1 MRIYEIEQPFYYI
14 QVYKSESKFIKM
26 KKFFYLIF
34 SLAITFSTST
44 SLLAQQV
51 NNAEKTVKIT
61 VVTKD
66 GTTITKEIQY
76 TGDTPTEFEHLD
88 FLEPSDIQSIDV
100 EIIGGDEKICDPKNC
115 TPRPGCMPKGWK
127 NEEGAANIFRNRIRD
142 RNERWGHR
150 FSNPV
155 RPMLGVYVDEDYEG
169 EGVKLDNVIQGKG
182 ASEAGLQ
189 RGDIIIKVGEINVG
203 DVNNISQVLGQS
215 EVGDKVCVKYNR
227 NGSVQRA
234 TVTLTPNRPSFA
246 ERYIYRSQEN
256 EKVDPCK
263 VFIGV
268 YTKNRREGG
277 VKITRIINDT
287 PASNMDLQEGDIIL
301 AIDGAE
307 VNSQPELV
315 SERDENQPGD
325 YFKLTI
331 LRDGER
337 KKVRGQFK
345 ACDREENVIEA
356 PEPIIDIP
364 GQGLNYERFEVFPNP
379 TFGEVNINFTGKT
392 VPTIIRL
399 TDVSGKVVFEE
410 SIQSFDGIYQKQVQL
425 RNRATPGAISLT
437 VIQEGQAVSKSIVLL
452 NRA

>member
-1 MRIYEIEQPFYYI
+1 
-14 QVYKSESKFIKM
+14 M

-34 SLAITFSTST
+34 SLAIAFSTST

-51 NNAEKTVKIT
+51 DNADKAVKIT

-76 TGDTPTEFEHLD
+76 SGDTPTEFEHLD
-88 FLEPSDIQSIDV
+88 FLESNDIQSIDV
-100 EIIGGDEKICDPKNC
+100 EIIGGDAKICDPKTC

-127 NEEGAANIFRNRIRD
+127 NEDVDIKGFRNRIKD

-182 ASEAGLQ
+182 AANAGLQ
-189 RGDIIIKVGEINVG
+189 RGDIIIKVGNTEVE
-203 DVNNISQVLGQS
+203 DLNNISQVLGRL
-215 EVGDKVCVKYNR
+215 EVGDEVFVKYDR
-227 NGSVQRA
+227 SGSVQEA

-246 ERYIYRSQEN
+246 ERHAYRFQEN

-268 YTKNRREGG
+268 FTKNRRAGG
-277 VKITRIINDT
+277 VKITRIIKDT
-287 PASNMDLQEGDIIL
+287 PASDMDLQEGDIIL
-301 AIDGAE
+301 ALDGAE

-315 SERDENQPGD
+315 SERDQNLPGD

-345 ACDREENVIEA
+345 PCEKEEIIETPQ
-356 PEPIIDIP
+356 PEIEIS
-364 GQGLNYERFEVFPNP
+364 GQGFNYERFEAFPNP
-379 TFGEVNINFTGKT
+379 TFGEVNINFTGKA

-399 TDVSGKVVFEE
+399 TDVSGKVVYEE
-410 SIQSFDGIYQKQVQL
+410 SIENFDGIYQKQIQL

>member
-1 MRIYEIEQPFYYI
+1 MYEIEQPFAYFK
-14 QVYKSESKFIKM
+14 VYKIESKFLKM

-34 SLAITFSTST
+34 TLAIAFSTST
-44 SLLAQQV
+44 SLLAQQTD
-51 NNAEKTVKIT
+51 NAEKTVKLT

-76 TGDTPTEFEHLD
+76 SGDTPTEFEHLD
-88 FLEPSDIQSIDV
+88 FLDPNDIQSIDV
-100 EIIGGDEKICDPKNC
+100 ELIGGDAKICDPKNC
-115 TPRPGCMPKGWK
+115 TPRPGCMPKGSS
-127 NEEGAANIFRNRIRD
+127 NDDGGANGFKNRIKD

-155 RPMLGVYVDEDYEG
+155 RPMLGVYVDENYQG
-169 EGVKLDNVIQGKG
+169 EGMKLDNVIQGKG
-182 ASEAGLQ
+182 AADAGLQ
-189 RGDIIIKVGEINVG
+189 RGDIIIKVGETNVEN
-203 DVNNISQVLGQS
+203 VNNVSQALGQL

-227 NGSVQRA
+227 NGSLQRA
-234 TVTLTPNRPSFA
+234 TVTLTPNRPSFVQ
-246 ERYIYRSQEN
+246 RYAYTYE
-256 EKVDPCK
+256 EDKKVDPCK

-268 YTKNRREGG
+268 YTKNHREGG
-277 VKITRIINDT
+277 VKVTEIIKDT
-287 PASNMDLQEGDIIL
+287 PASNMDLQKGDIIL
-301 AIDGAE
+301 AIDGSE

-345 ACDREENVIEA
+345 ACDKQEDIIETTQ
-356 PEPIIDIP
+356 PEIEMS
-364 GQGLNYERFEVFPNP
+364 GQGFNYERFEAFPNP
-379 TFGEVNINFTGKT
+379 TFGEVNIAFAGKS

-399 TDVSGKVVFEE
+399 TDVSGKVVYEE
-410 SIQSFDGIYQKQVQL
+410 SIQNFDGIYQKQVQL
-425 RNRATPGAISLT
+425 RNKATPGAVSLT